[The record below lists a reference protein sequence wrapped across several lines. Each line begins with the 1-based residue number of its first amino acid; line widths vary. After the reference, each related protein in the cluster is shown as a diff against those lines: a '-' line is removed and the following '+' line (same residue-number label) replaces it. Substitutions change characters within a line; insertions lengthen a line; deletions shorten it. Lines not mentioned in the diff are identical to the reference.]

1 MFGLPKLDY
10 SNSALSPIMSE
21 QTLDLHH
28 GKHHQTYITNLN
40 NFIKGSEYEKLSLE
54 DIIKKSSKE
63 KKSFY
68 QHKKLEMLNYI
79 KDSLERKIASVTASI
94 EVLESQINRDKEVE
108 VTN

>member
-1 MFGLPKLDY
+1 MFNCY
-10 SNSALSPIMSE
+10 S
-21 QTLDLHH
+21 
-28 GKHHQTYITNLN
+28 
-40 NFIKGSEYEKLSLE
+40 
-54 DIIKKSSKE
+54 KSSKE

-94 EVLESQINRDKEVE
+94 EVLESQISRDKGVE

>member
-1 MFGLPKLDY
+1 MF
-10 SNSALSPIMSE
+10 NC
-21 QTLDLHH
+21 H
-28 GKHHQTYITNLN
+28 
-40 NFIKGSEYEKLSLE
+40 F
-54 DIIKKSSKE
+54 KSSKE

-94 EVLESQINRDKEVE
+94 DVLESQIIRDKEPE

>member
-1 MFGLPKLDY
+1 MINCF
-10 SNSALSPIMSE
+10 
-21 QTLDLHH
+21 
-28 GKHHQTYITNLN
+28 
-40 NFIKGSEYEKLSLE
+40 F
-54 DIIKKSSKE
+54 KSSNE

-94 EVLESQINRDKEVE
+94 EVLESQISRDKEVE

>member
-1 MFGLPKLDY
+1 MFNCY
-10 SNSALSPIMSE
+10 S
-21 QTLDLHH
+21 
-28 GKHHQTYITNLN
+28 
-40 NFIKGSEYEKLSLE
+40 
-54 DIIKKSSKE
+54 KSSKE